1 MRIRFQEALASARH
15 EDGVHMELHDK
26 AMYAAYKRGITL
38 WKCGGAGT
46 EELIDSEEWQ
56 HAALAALDINDMQT
70 VFDLQKLVNKSRKS
84 RHQVPV

>member
-15 EDGVHMELHDK
+15 EDDVQMELHDK

-46 EELIDSEEWQ
+46 EEAIDSEEWQ
-56 HAALAALDINDMQT
+56 HAALAALDNNDMQL
-70 VFDLQKLVNKSRKS
+70 VYALQTRINERRQS